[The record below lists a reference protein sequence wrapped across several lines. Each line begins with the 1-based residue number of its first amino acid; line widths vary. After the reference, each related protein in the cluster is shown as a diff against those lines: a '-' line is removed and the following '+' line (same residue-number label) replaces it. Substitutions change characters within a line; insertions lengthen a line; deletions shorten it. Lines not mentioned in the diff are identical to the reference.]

1 MTPFIAGLVLL
12 AALLHASWNAMAKS
26 GGTPQYS
33 IASYRLIS
41 AICCLPLLFIF
52 PIPLAASWPM
62 LLASMIIHT
71 AYYVTLSMSY
81 RSGDLSQVYPLFRGL
96 APVLVVLGAA
106 LLAGEFLPLGA
117 MLGIGLVSAGL
128 ISITFAG
135 GTFGKIPAAALGWG
149 LATSVLI
156 AAYTVADGMG
166 VRAAGNPFSYIR
178 PRRLARLH
186 ARQAGQDSRRRARRR
201 DRLRDGDLRHGRSA
215 DGDGFVIARN
225 QCNIRCLDRYPVVS
239 RTLRAAA
246 YYRRASGV
254 SRSGADKNPELS
266 GAASDV
272 IDQRFPPR
280 GAEPSADT
288 AGAYDKRQRRIRH
301 PGVDKA

>member
-26 GGTPQYS
+26 GGTPQFS

-41 AICCLPLLFIF
+41 AFCCLPLLFVF

-62 LLASMIIHT
+62 LLASMVIHT
-71 AYYVTLSMSY
+71 AYYVTLSKAY

-106 LLAGEFLPLGA
+106 LLAKEYLSTGA

-135 GTFGKIPAAALGWG
+135 GIVGKIPRPALGWG

-156 AAYTVADGMG
+156 AAYTVADGIG
-166 VRAAGNPFSYIR
+166 VRAAGNPFSYIIWLFILE
-178 PRRLARLH
+178 PIPIGTWLLM
-186 ARQAGQDSRRRARRR
+186 R
-201 DRLRDGDLRHGRSA
+201 DRAGWFGYMRAKPGKISA
-215 DGDGFVIARN
+215 GA
-225 QCNIRCLDRYPVVS
+225 L
-239 RTLRAAA
+239 AAA
-246 YYRRASGV
+246 SAYAMVIYAMSVAPMALV
-254 SRSGADKNPELS
+254 SSLRETSVIF
-266 GAASDV
+266 AAL
-272 IDQRFPPR
+272 IGTLMFR
-280 GAEPSADT
+280 EPF
-288 AGAYDKRQRRIRH
+288 GRQRIVAAILVCV
-301 PGVDKA
+301 GVVLIKMLS